1 MTSTSLGRIDFSIL
15 SLRSDLSSASQIS
28 RAALGEE
35 VRVAMVVP
43 SVSTRIPRLRKAVGT
58 RTGEIFR
65 DFRYLTVLHKPAE
78 VRPRGRDSLVLQ
90 GKFWTGCARSHG
102 RSDQIR
108 MPNNESGRD
117 ALARTIYD
125 KPTRALLKDMLADWG
140 LKSGETFSA
149 QRAIDWFAEHYP
161 KLKAG
166 SIHAHLVQ
174 ASTNDRSRLHHP
186 ATNVSD
192 DLLFKVGSREYR
204 RFEPTTDPAP
214 LHQAPK
220 VQIANANGKVIS
232 VTEEEDDAGVAID
245 AALAGSSQFALE
257 KDLQRYLA
265 DNLQLIEP
273 GLTLFQDEE
282 ITGFE
287 YPAGGGRRIDILAKD
302 RSGGF
307 VVLELKVEKGYD
319 RVVGQLLRYVNW
331 VRKELAEPGQRVRGI
346 IVCRSMS
353 EDLILAC
360 SGIKDVELFEYRLQV
375 TVSKVPLLELP

>member
-1 MTSTSLGRIDFSIL
+1 M
-15 SLRSDLSSASQIS
+15 
-28 RAALGEE
+28 
-35 VRVAMVVP
+35 
-43 SVSTRIPRLRKAVGT
+43 
-58 RTGEIFR
+58 
-65 DFRYLTVLHKPAE
+65 
-78 VRPRGRDSLVLQ
+78 
-90 GKFWTGCARSHG
+90 
-102 RSDQIR
+102 
-108 MPNNESGRD
+108 
-117 ALARTIYD
+117 ARTIYD
-125 KPTRALLKDMLADWG
+125 KPTRALLKDMLLDWG
-140 LKSGETFSA
+140 LPPGETFTA
-149 QRAIDWFAEHYP
+149 QRAIDWFAQHYP
-161 KLKAG
+161 KLKPG

-186 ATNVSD
+186 ATNATD
-192 DLLFKVGSREYR
+192 DVLFKVGSREYR
-204 RFEPTTDPAP
+204 RYDSATDPAP

-220 VQIANANGKVIS
+220 AQITSASGKTIS
-232 VTEEEDDAGVAID
+232 VLEEEEDAGVAID

-302 RSGGF
+302 VSGDF

-331 VRKELAEPGQRVRGI
+331 VRRELSEPGQRVRGI

-360 SGIKDVELFEYRLQV
+360 AGIKDVELFEYRLQV
-375 TVSKVPLLELP
+375 TVSKVSSLELP

>member
-1 MTSTSLGRIDFSIL
+1 M
-15 SLRSDLSSASQIS
+15 
-28 RAALGEE
+28 
-35 VRVAMVVP
+35 
-43 SVSTRIPRLRKAVGT
+43 
-58 RTGEIFR
+58 
-65 DFRYLTVLHKPAE
+65 
-78 VRPRGRDSLVLQ
+78 
-90 GKFWTGCARSHG
+90 
-102 RSDQIR
+102 
-108 MPNNESGRD
+108 
-117 ALARTIYD
+117 ARTIYD
-125 KPTRALLKDMLADWG
+125 RPTRALLKDMLAEWD
-140 LKSGETFSA
+140 LKPGETFTA
-149 QRAIDWFAEHYP
+149 QRAVDWFAEHYP

-186 ATNVSD
+186 STRTTD
-192 DLLFKVGSREYR
+192 DLLYKVGSREYR
-204 RFEPTTDPAP
+204 LYEPSSDPAP
-214 LHQAPK
+214 VHPAAK
-220 VQIANANGKVIS
+220 VQVTDGSGGTIS
-232 VTEEEDDAGVAID
+232 VTEEEDDDAGVAVD

-302 RSGGF
+302 KAGGF

-346 IVCRSMS
+346 IVCRTMS

-360 SGIKDVELFEYRLQV
+360 ASIQDVELFEYRLHV
-375 TVSKVPLLELP
+375 SVSKIPSLELP

>member
-1 MTSTSLGRIDFSIL
+1 M
-15 SLRSDLSSASQIS
+15 
-28 RAALGEE
+28 
-35 VRVAMVVP
+35 
-43 SVSTRIPRLRKAVGT
+43 
-58 RTGEIFR
+58 
-65 DFRYLTVLHKPAE
+65 
-78 VRPRGRDSLVLQ
+78 
-90 GKFWTGCARSHG
+90 
-102 RSDQIR
+102 
-108 MPNNESGRD
+108 
-117 ALARTIYD
+117 ARTIYD
-125 KPTRALLKDMLADWG
+125 KPTRALLKDMLSDWG
-140 LKSGETFSA
+140 LKPGEIFTA
-149 QRAIDWFAEHYP
+149 QRAIDWFVRHYP
-161 KLKAG
+161 KLKPG

-174 ASTNDRSRLHHP
+174 ASTNDPSRLHHP
-186 ATNVSD
+186 ATNATD
-192 DLLFKVGSREYR
+192 DLLFRVGSRAYR
-204 RFEPTTDPAP
+204 RYDSATDPAP
-214 LHQAPK
+214 LHQAAQ
-220 VQIANANGKVIS
+220 VQISNAGGKMMS
-232 VTEEEDDAGVAID
+232 VTEEDDDGAAAVD

-360 SGIKDVELFEYRLQV
+360 AGIADVELFEYRLHV
-375 TVSKVPLLELP
+375 TVSKVPSLELP